1 MNIKHN
7 QEWYNTV
14 CSLCGNKFH
23 LKPYLNKKIKVPFC
37 SKECRNKWKSENMKG
52 EKNLNFG
59 KYGCKNHNWKSDTLI
74 NGFGYLIDRKLD
86 HPFCTKKGFV
96 LRHRLVAEEHL
107 LTPENS
113 VEINGKRYLK
123 KEYDVHHKNF
133 DKMDNRPENLQVMT
147 KHEHISLHRK
157 LNQNNRNEKTG
168 RFEKGPEEIIKIKRV
183 TETAIIPEKQSIG
196 AAGFDLYVDSD
207 VPVEIKPHETV
218 MLYSGIAFQIPR
230 MYCGMI
236 FARSGLSTR
245 EGLRPATCVSIIDSD
260 FRGNV
265 GLPMHND
272 SNETRII
279 QPHERVAQIV
289 FQKAIVVEFNIVDKL
304 DETERGEGGFGST
317 GR

>member
-1 MNIKHN
+1 MNIQHD
-7 QEWYNTV
+7 ESWYNMTCPV
-14 CSLCGNKFH
+14 CGKKFH
-23 LKPYLNKKIKVPFC
+23 LKLCLIKRAKRHFC
-37 SKECRNKWKSENMKG
+37 SKECYYKQISIDMKDCGNKLRDRKG
-52 EKNLNFG
+52 KKNP
-59 KYGCKNHNWKSDTLI
+59 NWKSDTKI
-74 NGFGYLIDRKLD
+74 SRYGYIMDRAHD
-86 HPFCTKKGFV
+86 HPFKNVDGFV
-96 LRHRLVAEEHL
+96 FRHRLIAEKYL

-113 VEINGKRYLK
+113 VEIEGKKYLK

-133 DKMDNRPENLQVMT
+133 DKLDNSPENLEIMTRSDHSKLHYRLNPSSGPNKPKEYQV
-147 KHEHISLHRK
+147 
-157 LNQNNRNEKTG
+157 EKDC
-168 RFEKGPEEIIKIKRV
+168 IIKIKRV

-245 EGLRPATCVSIIDSD
+245 EGLRPATCVSLIDSD

-289 FQKAIVVEFNIVDKL
+289 FERAITVEFNVVDKL

>member
-1 MNIKHN
+1 
-7 QEWYNTV
+7 
-14 CSLCGNKFH
+14 
-23 LKPYLNKKIKVPFC
+23 
-37 SKECRNKWKSENMKG
+37 MKG
-52 EKNLNFG
+52 SKNAS
-59 KYGCKNHNWKSDTLI
+59 WKSDTKVSKC
-74 NGFGYLIDRKLD
+74 GYVQDRVLD
-86 HPFCTKKGFV
+86 HPFHDKHGFV
-96 LRHRLVAEEHL
+96 FRHRLVAEKYL

-113 VEINGKRYLK
+113 VEIEGKRYLK
-123 KEYDVHHKNF
+123 KEYEVHHKNF
-133 DKMDNRPENLQVMT
+133 DRMDNRPENLQVLT
-147 KHEHISLHRK
+147 HKQHKQIHNK
-157 LNQNNRNEKTG
+157 LNPNTRNIETG
-168 RFEKGPEEIIKIKRV
+168 RFEKEKREIIKIKRV

-245 EGLRPATCVSIIDSD
+245 EGLRPATCVSLIDSD

-289 FQKAIVVEFNIVDKL
+289 FEKAIIVEFNVVDKL

-317 GR
+317 GL

>member
-1 MNIKHN
+1 MT
-7 QEWYNTV
+7 Q
-14 CSLCGNKFH
+14 
-23 LKPYLNKKIKVPFC
+23 
-37 SKECRNKWKSENMKG
+37 
-52 EKNLNFG
+52 
-59 KYGCKNHNWKSDTLI
+59 
-74 NGFGYLIDRKLD
+74 
-86 HPFCTKKGFV
+86 
-96 LRHRLVAEEHL
+96 
-107 LTPENS
+107 ENS
-113 VEINGKRYLK
+113 VEIEGKRYLK
-123 KEYDVHHKNF
+123 REYDVHHKNF
-133 DKMDNRPENLQVMT
+133 NRIDNRPENLEVLT
-147 KHEHISLHRK
+147 RSEHIKIHRE
-157 LNQNNRNEKTG
+157 LNQKSRNSKTG
-168 RFEKGPEEIIKIKRV
+168 RFEKEEKEIIKIKRV
-183 TETAIIPEKQSIG
+183 TKTAIIPEKQSIG

-218 MLYSGIAFQIPR
+218 MLYSGIAFEIPR

-245 EGLRPATCVSIIDSD
+245 EGLRPATCVSLIDSD

-289 FQKAIVVEFNIVDKL
+289 FQKAIVVEFNVVDKL